1 MSDSVPS
8 TWNGTVQPQV
18 LPVGTSQQVVNVDK
32 SLHCKV
38 KCISQW
44 RPMPDAIEPREG
56 RGKLSWV
63 VRGSESRMR
72 NHHGSGTVLENG
84 KSKQAWKNNVH
95 LRICECFG

>member
-1 MSDSVPS
+1 
-8 TWNGTVQPQV
+8 
-18 LPVGTSQQVVNVDK
+18 
-32 SLHCKV
+32 
-38 KCISQW
+38 
-44 RPMPDAIEPREG
+44 MPDAIEPREG
-56 RGKLSWV
+56 RRKLSWV